1 MRLIPSKIP
10 LRRKLITKKRQNR
23 VFRPAITFSG
33 FSGFSAATHWGKHI
47 RLRRMPL
54 AGAELDGYTRED
66 MYNTAVT
73 GFEQMK
79 EFGF

>member
-1 MRLIPSKIP
+1 
-10 LRRKLITKKRQNR
+10 
-23 VFRPAITFSG
+23 
-33 FSGFSAATHWGKHI
+33 
-47 RLRRMPL
+47 MPL